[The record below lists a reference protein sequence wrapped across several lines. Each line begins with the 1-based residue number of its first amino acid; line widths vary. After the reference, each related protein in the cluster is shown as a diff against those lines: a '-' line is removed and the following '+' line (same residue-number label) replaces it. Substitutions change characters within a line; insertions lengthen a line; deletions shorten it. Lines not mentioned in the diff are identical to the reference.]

1 MGRYLLQ
8 GRDRG
13 RIIGIYGGLA
23 VANLAVW
30 AGALLALGERHVLLG
45 TALIAY
51 GFGLRHAV
59 DADHIAAIDNVT
71 RKLMQEGKRPL
82 CVGLFFALGHATVVI
97 LASSAIALAA
107 SAFKD
112 ELDALREIGG
122 VISTAVSALFLL
134 AVAVINM
141 FVLRGVYRSFAR
153 VKAGGGYAEED
164 LDRLLQ
170 QGGLLARLLRPLFA
184 MLSRS
189 WQMYPLG
196 FLFGLGF
203 ETASEVA
210 LLGISAEEAAKG
222 LSVWAIMIFPA
233 LFTAS
238 MTLIDT
244 TDGILMVGAYG
255 WAYRKPIRKLYYN
268 MTITAVSVLAALVVG
283 GVEVLGLVG
292 DRLSLSGGLWD
303 VVAALNENFG
313 GMGYLIIAIFVL
325 SWIGSA
331 VIYRLKGFHRI
342 DAAAPSS

>member
-30 AGALLALGERHVLLG
+30 AGALLALGERPVLLG